1 MPTRMH
7 DDAVYSN
14 ADDHEFEI
22 AAHNNSERTKEWM
35 RGRNGGREGESE
47 REREREGGID
57 QSLKCGIKSE

>member
-7 DDAVYSN
+7 DDTVYSN

-35 RGRNGGREGESE
+35 RGRNGGRKGES
-47 REREREGGID
+47 EREGGID

>member
-1 MPTRMH
+1 MH
-7 DDAVYSN
+7 DDTVYSN

-47 REREREGGID
+47 RERERGRDRSI
-57 QSLKCGIKSE
+57 IKVRNKE